1 MKWQAS
7 KTDTTEVVGMT
18 DEQARRAEL
27 EARLDEINRIEDID
41 SMAEILEYLKVRKK
55 ELRQKIDSLT

>member
-1 MKWQAS
+1 
-7 KTDTTEVVGMT
+7 MT